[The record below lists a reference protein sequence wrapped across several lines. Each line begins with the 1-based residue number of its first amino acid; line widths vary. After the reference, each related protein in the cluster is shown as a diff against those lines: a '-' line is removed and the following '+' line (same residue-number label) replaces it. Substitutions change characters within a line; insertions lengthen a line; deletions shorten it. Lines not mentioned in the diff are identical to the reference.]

1 MDNRLAKSDKGDGS
15 LCLKFKK
22 PGRKALSG
30 LFYKFV
36 KTREYPTEMESELL
50 HPVEGGDFLPDFRL
64 KGIQ

>member
-22 PGRKALSG
+22 PGQKALSG

-36 KTREYPTEMESELL
+36 KTRKYPTEMEIKL
-50 HPVEGGDFLPDFRL
+50 R
-64 KGIQ
+64 K